1 MKIKLPEKIVFP
13 LQNEDDIFVA
23 DEVELATDNNGIFY
37 NQVTLLGFSLN
48 PNSKRISDN
57 MMVMFSLEEQL
68 LDTKDMND

>member
-23 DEVELATDNNGIFY
+23 DEVELATDDNGIFY
-37 NQVTLLGFSLN
+37 NQIILHGFSLN

>member
-23 DEVELATDNNGIFY
+23 DEVELATDDNGIFY
-37 NQVTLLGFSLN
+37 NQITLLGFSLN

>member
-23 DEVELATDNNGIFY
+23 DEIELATDDNGIFY

-57 MMVMFSLEEQL
+57 MMVMFGLDEQL